1 MQAVL
6 GAGSEYFN
14 YKGTQSI
21 VLMAMVDANSRIVYV
36 DIGCN
41 GRVSDGGV
49 LRDSK
54 LGRAMFGDDTSNVM
68 MNVPLPVP
76 LPGLIHSPGI
86 LTATLTMSI
95 INNIEV

>member
-1 MQAVL
+1 MQAVP
-6 GAGSEYFN
+6 GAGSEL
-14 YKGTQSI
+14 GTQSI
-21 VLMAMVDANSRIVYV
+21 VLMAMVDANYCIIYV

-49 LRDSK
+49 LHDSK
-54 LGRAMFGDDTSNVM
+54 LSRAMFGDDTSNVM

-76 LPGLIHSPGI
+76 LPDRIRSPGI

-95 INNIEV
+95 INNIEMF

>member
-1 MQAVL
+1 MQAL
-6 GAGSEYFN
+6 PGAGSDYFN
-14 YKGTQSI
+14 YKGNKSI
-21 VLMAMVDANSRIVYV
+21 VLMAMVDANYCIIYV

-41 GRVSDGGV
+41 GRVSVGGV
-49 LRDSK
+49 L

-76 LPGLIHSPGI
+76 LPCLILSPGI

-95 INNIEV
+95 INNIEMF